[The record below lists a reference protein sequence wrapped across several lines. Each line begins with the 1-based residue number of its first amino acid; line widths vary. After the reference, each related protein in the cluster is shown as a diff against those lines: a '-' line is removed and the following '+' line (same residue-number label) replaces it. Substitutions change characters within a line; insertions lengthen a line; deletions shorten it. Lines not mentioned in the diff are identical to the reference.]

1 VSTESVGT
9 TLGER
14 STVLIVDD
22 NAEIRHL
29 LRTLFE
35 VDGFEV
41 IGEAADGVEAVPLAL
56 KHEPDF
62 VILDYLMP
70 RMNGAKTAEVLR
82 GIIPEAKIVAFS
94 AILEAKPAWADAY
107 LNKER
112 IIEVAPL
119 LSAFVNDG
127 VGIR

>member
-1 VSTESVGT
+1 MT
-9 TLGER
+9 TAELNK
-14 STVLIVDD
+14 VLIVDD
-22 NAEIRHL
+22 NSEIRHL

-41 IGEAADGVEAVPLAL
+41 VGEAADGVEAVPLAL

-119 LSAFVNDG
+119 LSAYVSNG
-127 VGIR
+127 VGSR

>member
-1 VSTESVGT
+1 VSIS
-9 TLGER
+9 LADN
-14 STVLIVDD
+14 SKILIVDD
-22 NAEIRHL
+22 DPEIRHL
-29 LRTLFE
+29 LVTLFE

-41 IGEAADGVEAVPLAL
+41 VGEAADGVEAVPLAL

-62 VILDYLMP
+62 VILDYRMP

-82 GIIPEAKIVAFS
+82 GIVPEAKIVAFS
-94 AILEAKPAWADAY
+94 AMLEAKPAWADAY

-119 LSAFVNDG
+119 LSAFVRDG
-127 VGIR
+127 N

>member
-1 VSTESVGT
+1 MSTETPAELSK
-9 TLGER
+9 
-14 STVLIVDD
+14 VLIVDD

-94 AILEAKPAWADAY
+94 AVLEAKPAWADAY

>member
-1 VSTESVGT
+1 MSAEPSKI
-9 TLGER
+9 
-14 STVLIVDD
+14 LIVDD
-22 NAEIRHL
+22 DEEIRHL

-41 IGEAADGVEAVPLAL
+41 VAEAADGIEAIPLAL

-62 VILDYLMP
+62 VVLDYRMP
-70 RMNGAKTAEVLR
+70 RMNGARTAEVLR
-82 GIIPEAKIVAFS
+82 GIVPEAKIVAFS
-94 AILEAKPAWADAY
+94 AMLEAQPAWADAY

-119 LSAFVNDG
+119 LSAFVSVPN
-127 VGIR
+127 

>member
-1 VSTESVGT
+1 MARDHSKI
-9 TLGER
+9 
-14 STVLIVDD
+14 LIVDD
-22 NAEIRHL
+22 DVEIRHL

-35 VDGFEV
+35 VDGFDV
-41 IGEAADGVEAVPLAL
+41 VGEAADGIEAIPLAL

-62 VILDYLMP
+62 VILDYRMP

-94 AILEAKPAWADAY
+94 AMLEAQPAWADAY

-119 LSAFVNDG
+119 LTAFVS
-127 VGIR
+127 VPT